1 MLHAKYNID
10 DADDNVEK
18 SITFA
23 DSFRGL
29 AQAARK
35 ARIICSS
42 ALGKPSKKNT
52 FSL

>member
-35 ARIICSS
+35 ARIICRSGPEGPPG
-42 ALGKPSKKNT
+42 LDRVK
-52 FSL
+52 